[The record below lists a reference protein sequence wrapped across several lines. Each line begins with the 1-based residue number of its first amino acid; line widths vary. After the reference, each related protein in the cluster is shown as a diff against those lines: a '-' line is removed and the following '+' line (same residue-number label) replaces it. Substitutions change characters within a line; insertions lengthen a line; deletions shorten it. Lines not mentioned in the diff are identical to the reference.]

1 MISDRG
7 ITHHW
12 SGQYQSNLC
21 LVERNLLLLNF
32 AVIQLGKILVA
43 RINEIMTR
51 INKPLKRRDKQL
63 LEELGKLVFFGS
75 LLAIVCLVGLFFI
88 VPSGQDKTGQDK
100 IWDLS
105 RAVITNLIPVPFLF
119 GLSYLTYRRIQSIT
133 TEIDNESF
141 SELIAS
147 TVIEKLN
154 DPGMK
159 ISQITEIQKI
169 LSDLDIRAMSR
180 SLINERYGG
189 IATVQNSL
197 YVKDIEPNFIE
208 SKTIVIMNTWIPNL
222 DALSQSLIT
231 AINNRS
237 EVRIMMLYPN
247 SGVATLRSEALMGTG
262 DIKNQDDRVKM
273 GVLQC
278 LETLNLISKEI
289 EPQNR
294 RYLKIK
300 LFNSLPSISV
310 YAADEHFFVS
320 FFMHGQL
327 AIKSPQL
334 EIHSGTSIF
343 GKSVLKEINTLWEIG
358 EEIGDIGNWSVELSH
373 MARKF
378 NN

>member
-1 MISDRG
+1 
-7 ITHHW
+7 
-12 SGQYQSNLC
+12 
-21 LVERNLLLLNF
+21 
-32 AVIQLGKILVA
+32 
-43 RINEIMTR
+43 MTR
-51 INKPLKRRDKQL
+51 INKPVERKDKQL

-88 VPSGQDKTGQDK
+88 VPSGQDK
-100 IWDLS
+100 IWELS
-105 RAVITNLIPVPFLF
+105 RAIIANLIPVPFLF

-133 TEIDNESF
+133 TEIDNENF
-141 SELIAS
+141 SELTAS
-147 TVIEKLN
+147 TVVEKLN
-154 DPGMK
+154 HPGMK
-159 ISQITEIQKI
+159 IGQITEIQKI

-197 YVKDIEPNFIE
+197 YVKDIEKNFIE
-208 SKTIVIMNTWIPNL
+208 SKNIVIMNTWIPNL

-262 DIKNQDDRVKM
+262 DLRNQDDRVKM

-289 EPQNR
+289 QPQNR

-300 LFNSLPSISV
+300 LFNSLSSISV
-310 YAADEHFFVS
+310 YAADERFFVS

-343 GKSVLKEINTLWEIG
+343 GKSVLKEINTIWEIG
-358 EEIGDIGNWSVELSH
+358 EEIGDIGNWNVELSR
-373 MARKF
+373 MAIKF